1 MSKIGTRTGTVKN
14 SYGSTTLCAG
24 GREGQQDEQPAAA
37 GRDQAH
43 GPEAEAA
50 ALEHGAREH
59 QSYSKGTP
67 INTNVQGFLSPRFEA
82 GSERDPDPE

>member
-1 MSKIGTRTGTVKN
+1 MCCG
-14 SYGSTTLCAG
+14 AG

-37 GRDQAH
+37 GRNQAH

-67 INTNVQGFLSPRFEA
+67 INTIV
-82 GSERDPDPE
+82 

>member
-1 MSKIGTRTGTVKN
+1 MW
-14 SYGSTTLCAG
+14 CAG

-37 GRDQAH
+37 GWNQGH
-43 GPEAEAA
+43 GSEAEAA

-67 INTNVQGFLSPRFEA
+67 INTNVQGTGTILPCVLGLGQCCCKCDCIHSVE
-82 GSERDPDPE
+82 ET